1 MNSVD
6 WKKEIENLRSRIDRC
21 EQTAI
26 KLKSSLASLIK
37 EIRTCEYAKQLNIGN
52 ETSGK
57 NNSLT
62 ADLRLRSESR
72 S

>member
-1 MNSVD
+1 MNTD

-26 KLKSSLASLIK
+26 KLKNSLAVLIK
-37 EIRTCEYAKQLNIGN
+37 EIRTCETAKQVNI
-52 ETSGK
+52 GK

-62 ADLRLRSESR
+62 ADLRVSSESR

>member
-1 MNSVD
+1 MNTD
-6 WKKEIENLRSRIDRC
+6 WKKEIETLKARIDRC

-26 KLKSSLASLIK
+26 KLKSSLAVLIK
-37 EIRTCEYAKQLNIGN
+37 EIRTCENTKQLNI
-52 ETSGK
+52 GK

-62 ADLRLRSESR
+62 ADLRLRSESQ